1 MSGYR
6 MRAFTTLVILLFACG
21 PSMAD
26 DIVSSW
32 SSVQVPP
39 PPTLK
44 TVTVDPRQTAL
55 LVLDFS
61 KATCNMEK
69 RPRCAATLPTVTKL
83 LTEARSHHVSIVYS
97 TVPNGSIQDSP
108 TALAPLPGEPVV
120 TSGPDKFF
128 HTDLATILKAKNI
141 QTVIVTG
148 TIAPG
153 AVLYTASAAALRGFA
168 VVVPVDTMSAND
180 AFSELSTAWVLA
192 HAAVSVSSR
201 VTLTRSD
208 TINY

>member
-1 MSGYR
+1 MQHGETPALCGNSANGNKTTDR
-6 MRAFTTLVILLFACG
+6 GAVASREHRLQHRAKRL
-21 PSMAD
+21 
-26 DIVSSW
+26 
-32 SSVQVPP
+32 
-39 PPTLK
+39 
-44 TVTVDPRQTAL
+44 DP
-55 LVLDFS
+55 
-61 KATCNMEK
+61 
-69 RPRCAATLPTVTKL
+69 
-83 LTEARSHHVSIVYS
+83 
-97 TVPNGSIQDSP
+97 DSP